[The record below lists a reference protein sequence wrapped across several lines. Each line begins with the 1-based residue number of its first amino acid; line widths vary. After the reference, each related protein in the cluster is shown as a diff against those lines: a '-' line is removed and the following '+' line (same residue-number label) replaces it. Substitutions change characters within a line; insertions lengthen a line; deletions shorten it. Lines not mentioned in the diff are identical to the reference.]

1 MWDQWLI
8 VIPARLKSTR
18 LPEKPLADL
27 AGKPLIIRVYERLL
41 PLVQRGAEVV
51 VATDS
56 DKIMAACATAGVR
69 AVMTREDHV
78 SGTARCHEVAEK
90 LPPKKFVMNVQGDEP
105 FVNTDDLTR
114 LNEAMQEPNA
124 PPMGTLVYEN
134 HDGKEFQNP
143 NCVKTLRDK
152 GGKAIYFSRSPIP
165 YHRGE
170 SFKSFLQHVGV
181 YAFRRE
187 ALTQFCQWPAS
198 RLEVLESL
206 EQLRAIDNGMPIVL
220 VNAQH
225 PSIGIDTPEDLQ
237 HARKKF

>member
-27 AGKPLIIRVYERLL
+27 AGKPLVIRVHERLL
-41 PLVQRGAEVV
+41 PLAQQGAEVV

-56 DKIMAACATAGVR
+56 EKIIAVCEKAGVR

-78 SGTARCHEVAEK
+78 SGTARCHEVAET
-90 LPPKKFVMNVQGDEP
+90 LRQRTFVMNVQGDEP
-105 FVNTDDLTR
+105 FVNTDDLSR
-114 LNEAMQEPNA
+114 LKDAMQGA
-124 PPMGTLVYEN
+124 GSPPMGTLVYEN
-134 HDGKEFQNP
+134 HEEKEFQNP
-143 NCVKTLRDK
+143 NCVKALRDRS
-152 GGKAIYFSRSPIP
+152 GKAIYFSRAPIP

-170 SFKSFLQHVGV
+170 PFKSFLQHVGV

-220 VNAQH
+220 VNAKH